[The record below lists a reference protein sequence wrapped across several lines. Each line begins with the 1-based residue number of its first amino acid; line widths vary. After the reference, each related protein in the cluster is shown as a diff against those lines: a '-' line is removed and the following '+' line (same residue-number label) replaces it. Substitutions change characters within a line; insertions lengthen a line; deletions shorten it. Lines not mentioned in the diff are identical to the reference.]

1 MKRHNSKL
9 VLVLLTL
16 CMILAAAISM
26 PNVQAASKLKLN
38 KTSVTLEKGESV
50 TLKLKGTKKKVT
62 WSSNKK
68 KVATVTKKGKVTAK
82 KVGTAKITAK
92 VGKKKY
98 TCKVKVVK
106 AQEQKSSEPTSIP
119 ESDPN
124 QPVTLDETNCQY
136 SVYNG
141 EVTIHNYAYD
151 KEWTSII
158 IPSTLAGYPVKTVGS
173 FCNHKKLVKVVISG
187 GVTRIEEG
195 AFQGCTNLT
204 QLVIP
209 DSIIDIAG
217 RTPGYIIGDEFIPLG
232 TMPDGSVF
240 GFTKHHNYQ
249 SVFGECPNL
258 TIYGKPGSL
267 IEEVANKE
275 GLPFKLIE

>member
-98 TCKVKVVK
+98 TCKVKVVDWK
-106 AQEQKSSEPTSIP
+106 EMGVRNIG
-119 ESDPN
+119 D
-124 QPVTLDETNCQY
+124 Y
-136 SVYNG
+136 SYRMYDDGVWVAKYNG
-141 EVTIHNYAYD
+141 
-151 KEWTSII
+151 TSANTTV
-158 IPSTLAGYPVKTVGS
+158 PSEIEGYQVQGIVSSVFKDNSTVVS
-173 FCNHKKLVKVVISG
+173 IVIS
-187 GVTRIEEG
+187 EG
-195 AFQGCTNLT
+195 
-204 QLVIP
+204 I
-209 DSIIDIAG
+209 
-217 RTPGYIIGDEFIPLG
+217 
-232 TMPDGSVF
+232 
-240 GFTKHHNYQ
+240 TKINRD
-249 SVFGECPNL
+249 VCWNCPNL
-258 TIYGKPGSL
+258 TSVVVPASVTKIYQNSFGKCPNL
-267 IEEVANKE
+267 IASVYPDSYAKFYM
-275 GLPFKLIE
+275 LSMYIPIKIIE